1 MWWLELERSSPWE
14 GDKPSVMSFLPAIV
28 RFMPLMTSVV
38 LHIGIV
44 SAAGG
49 HASIQRSGNGERELD
64 VAVEAAVLRLEAP
77 APETPADE
85 TQHPSLAAVPT
96 HHHDYP
102 VPPSHDARPHDPSLV
117 HTPAALAP
125 LAAPAPEVIES
136 QATEPA
142 SLTLPTGI
150 DSAPAGGKVATNGR
164 PDGVPGGTGT
174 ASAPGGT
181 PQAMEPIIG
190 PRYDVAYLKNAP
202 PQYPPVARRL
212 KLEGTVTLRVLVSME
227 GRPQRVSLQRSSGV
241 GMLDEAAL
249 KAVQGWS
256 FVPAHRGNDAIAT
269 EVNVPVRFRL
279 Q

>member
-1 MWWLELERSSPWE
+1 
-14 GDKPSVMSFLPAIV
+14 
-28 RFMPLMTSVV
+28 MPLMTSVV

-49 HASIQRSGNGERELD
+49 HASIQRSGNGVRELD
-64 VAVEAAVLRLEAP
+64 VAVEASVPKLEAP

-85 TQHPSLAAVPT
+85 TRHPSPAAFPT

-117 HTPAALAP
+117 HTPAAPAP
-125 LAAPAPEVIES
+125 LADTAPEVIES
-136 QATEPA
+136 QATDPA

-174 ASAPGGT
+174 AGAPGGAR
-181 PQAMEPIIG
+181 QATEPIIG

-202 PQYPPVARRL
+202 PQYPAVARKL
-212 KLEGTVTLRVLVSME
+212 KLEGTVTLRVLVSTE
-227 GRPQRVSLQRSSGV
+227 GRPLRVSLQRSSGASI
-241 GMLDEAAL
+241 LDEAAL
-249 KAVQGWS
+249 KAVQGWY
-256 FVPAHRGNDAIAT
+256 FVPAHRGNRPIAT
-269 EVNVPVRFRL
+269 EVDVPVRFRL